1 MQPWRAVREHERLQ
15 IRITVDPTTNQSY
28 VAPPPPAP
36 WNAKPIPEFN
46 YDSRWYI
53 INSLPPLRTVADDH
67 DLRYRS
73 GYVLTNL
80 PFYTTL
86 MLDFM
91 LLIQE
96 FDFANSITCVSLLHQ
111 V

>member
-1 MQPWRAVREHERLQ
+1 M
-15 IRITVDPTTNQSY
+15 S
-28 VAPPPPAP
+28 
-36 WNAKPIPEFN
+36 
-46 YDSRWYI
+46 
-53 INSLPPLRTVADDH
+53 
-67 DLRYRS
+67 
-73 GYVLTNL
+73 NL

-111 V
+111 VLSVYTDELLAQVRQFERVIVNRSLTTTNNVQSRESLLTILSSSFSINNFLILRIVMNRDITQSVNRSSRGSST